1 MTMNRLLM
9 AILALGLVLF
19 TADLQAGEHRIG
31 GGANYWVA
39 VDDLDEEGV
48 DDDDGFS
55 YLVSYQHWWDFLGIE
70 VDMELL
76 PDRFGE
82 TAYAP
87 EAYILVGSTIYA
99 GAGMGL
105 IRTDG
110 DFADDPFYAFR
121 VGLNL
126 EMLPSVYVDLSANY
140 RFNDSAQL
148 EDDDTDIDT
157 DTIFFGA
164 ALRFAL

>member
-1 MTMNRLLM
+1 MNRLLM
-9 AILALGLVLF
+9 ALLALGLVLF

-39 VDDLDEEGV
+39 VDDLDEEGI

-55 YLVSYQHWWDFLGIE
+55 YFISYQHWWDFLGVEI
-70 VDMELL
+70 DMELL

-82 TAYAP
+82 NAYAP
-87 EAYILVGSTIYA
+87 EAYILIGSTIYA

-110 DFADDPFYAFR
+110 EFADDPFYAFR

-126 EMLPSVYVDLSANY
+126 ELLPRVFVDISANY
-140 RFNDSAQL
+140 RFNDSVQL
-148 EDDDTDIDT
+148 KDDDTDIDT
-157 DTIFFGA
+157 DTIFLGA
-164 ALRFAL
+164 AVRFAL